1 MRAARRFLA
10 IDLGASSGR
19 IFAASWNGQ
28 QLQLSELHRFLNS
41 SVRVFG
47 HIHWDVLRLWSEINN
62 GLQCYSRSYGSEL
75 TSLAVDA
82 WGVDFALLDSEGRLL
97 GNPQTYRDKRTN
109 GIVNAVFAQIRE
121 EEIFSDTGNQPWQ
134 INTLFQLFSM
144 VMAKDPQLES
154 AATLLMIPDLFTYW
168 LCGEK
173 TVEYTAGSTSQMMC
187 VGKPQWADKLLSKLQ
202 IPSRIL
208 PRISMPGTILTTLQR
223 QITTDSELELN
234 VPVVAVA
241 SHDTASAL
249 AAIPDMTPDSVFII
263 CGTWGLVGVETNA
276 AITSQQALRLG
287 FSNEVGAAGSVLTLC
302 NVTGLWLMQECKRRW
317 EIHGVPYSWEQLE
330 RIAEAARPFRSL
342 IIPDATDFG
351 TPVDMPSAIREF
363 CIRTDQPPPDE
374 AAEFIR
380 CCVESL
386 SLRFREVVDGL
397 EQLTQRRLTTLR
409 MVGGGSQNAFL
420 CQSCADATQRTVIA
434 GPVEA
439 SAMGNALTQAI
450 AMGHIGTISE
460 GREVISAS
468 VQRSR
473 FEPRPV
479 DGWNDA
485 YERFRALKNGPD
497 NISR

>member
-41 SVRVFG
+41 SVSVFG

-62 GLQCYSRSYGSEL
+62 GLRCYSRSYGREL

-82 WGVDFALLDSEGRLL
+82 WGVDFALLDSAGHLVA
-97 GNPQTYRDKRTN
+97 NPQTYRDKRTN
-109 GIVNAVFAQIRE
+109 GIVSAVFTQMRE
-121 EEIFSDTGNQPWQ
+121 EELFSETGNQSWQ

-144 VMAKDPQLES
+144 VMAKDPQLAS

-187 VGKPQWADKLLSKLQ
+187 AGKPQWADKLLSKLQ

-208 PRISMPGTILTTLQR
+208 PPLSMPGTILTRLQR
-223 QITTDSELELN
+223 QITTDSGLELN
-234 VPVVAVA
+234 IPVVAVA

-263 CGTWGLVGVETNA
+263 CGTWSLVGIETNA
-276 AITSQQALRLG
+276 AITSDQALRLG
-287 FSNEVGAAGSVLTLC
+287 FSNEAGTAGSILTLC
-302 NVTGLWLMQECKRRW
+302 DVTGLWLMQECKRRW
-317 EIHGVPYSWEQLE
+317 EIHGVSYSWEQLQ

-342 IIPDATDFG
+342 IIPDAIDFAA
-351 TPVDMPSAIREF
+351 PVDMPSAIREF
-363 CIRTDQPPPDE
+363 CIRTDQLAPEE
-374 AAEFIR
+374 AAEFVR
-380 CCVESL
+380 CCIESL
-386 SLRFREVVDGL
+386 SLRFRELVEGL
-397 EQLTQRRLTTLR
+397 EQLTQRQLTTLR
-409 MVGGGSQNAFL
+409 IVGGGSQNAFL
-420 CQSCADATQRTVIA
+420 CQSCADATKRTVIA

-450 AMGHIGTISE
+450 ATGHIGTIAE
-460 GREVISAS
+460 GREAIAAS

-473 FEPRPV
+473 FEPRPI
-479 DGWNDA
+479 DAWNDA
-485 YERFRALKNGPD
+485 YERFRSLKNQLGT
-497 NISR
+497 ITR

>member
-62 GLQCYSRSYGSEL
+62 GLQCYSRSYGREL

-82 WGVDFALLDSEGRLL
+82 WGVDFALLDSEGRLV

-121 EEIFSDTGNQPWQ
+121 EELFSETGNQSWQ

-208 PRISMPGTILTTLQR
+208 PPISMPGTILATLQR
-223 QITTDSELELN
+223 QITNDSELELN
-234 VPVVAVA
+234 IPVVAVA
-241 SHDTASAL
+241 SHDTTSAL

-263 CGTWGLVGVETNA
+263 CGTWSLVGVETNA
-276 AITSQQALRLG
+276 AITSEQALRLG

-302 NVTGLWLMQECKRRW
+302 DVTGLWLIQECKRRW
-317 EIHGVPYSWEQLE
+317 EIHGVSYSWEQLE

-342 IIPDATDFG
+342 IISDATDFAA
-351 TPVDMPSAIREF
+351 PVDMPSAIREF

-460 GREVISAS
+460 GREAISAS

>member
-28 QLQLSELHRFLNS
+28 ELNLSELHRFLNS
-41 SVRVFG
+41 SVTVSG
-47 HIHWDVLRLWSEINN
+47 HIHWDVLRLWSEIKN
-62 GLQCYSRSYGSEL
+62 GLRCYSRSHGREL

-82 WGVDFALLDSEGRLL
+82 WGVDFALLDSTGHLVA
-97 GNPQTYRDKRTN
+97 NPHTYRDERTN
-109 GIVNAVFAQIRE
+109 GIVDAVFAQIRE
-121 EEIFSDTGNQPWQ
+121 EELFSETGNQSWK
-134 INTLFQLFSM
+134 INTLFQIFSM
-144 VMAKDPQLES
+144 VMEKDPQLTS

-187 VGKPQWADKLLSKLQ
+187 AGKPRWAHKLLSRLQ

-208 PRISMPGTILTTLQR
+208 PLLAMPGTILAPLKR
-223 QITTDSELELN
+223 EITADSGLELDT
-234 VPVVAVA
+234 PVVAVA

-263 CGTWGLVGVETNA
+263 CGTWSLVGIETSA
-276 AITSQQALRLG
+276 AITTEQALRLG
-287 FSNEVGAAGSVLTLC
+287 FSNEAGAAGSVLTLC
-302 NVTGLWLMQECKRRW
+302 DVTGLWLMQECKRRW
-317 EIHGVPYSWEQLE
+317 EIHGIFYSWEQLQQ
-330 RIAEAARPFRSL
+330 IAQTARPFRSL
-342 IIPDATDFG
+342 IMPDAVDFAA
-351 TPVDMPSAIREF
+351 PVDMPSAIREF
-363 CIRTDQPPPDE
+363 CGRTDQPAPDE
-374 AAEFIR
+374 AAEFVR
-380 CCVESL
+380 CCIESL
-386 SLRFREVVDGL
+386 SLRFREVVEGL

-409 MVGGGSQNAFL
+409 IVGGGSQNAFL
-420 CQSCADATQRTVIA
+420 CQSCADATQRIVIA

-460 GREVISAS
+460 GREAIAAS

-473 FEPRPV
+473 FEPRPF
-479 DGWNDA
+479 DAWNDA
-485 YERFRALKNGPD
+485 YERFKGLKSRLD
-497 NISR
+497 NVSR